1 MEDTHKSGEDC
12 ITPPVPDGGMALP
25 PVRPVHFG
33 LPGRMVPP
41 PPPPMPGKV
50 TPPPVS
56 ADICGV
62 NADDSACLPKV
73 PPVPEM
79 PGQGEGP
86 EKLPRSVSPEIVFEP
101 LHVLDPLCVKWGFG
115 VGVVRRGP
123 EPVTELP
130 KRVQEVPGVPA
141 PVFLSSPS
149 LRAPVSSKSEAGYV
163 RLVGLLSNGSLWECT
178 LAYAEMSRP
187 GGKVI
192 GRDPGCSQ
200 IVLPEVSI
208 SRCHTRVE
216 YIDNRVVVTD
226 MGSTNGTFVN
236 GLRLA
241 PNVQRMVVDDGNILT
256 LGKISLRVELMPPPA
271 SLHQ

>member
-1 MEDTHKSGEDC
+1 MEDTHKPGEDR
-12 ITPPVPDGGMALP
+12 ITPPVPNEGMTP
-25 PVRPVHFG
+25 PPMPPVHFG

-41 PPPPMPGKV
+41 PPPPVPGRV
-50 TPPPVS
+50 TPPPVPVN
-56 ADICGV
+56 ICGV
-62 NADDSACLPKV
+62 NADDPACLPKV

-79 PGQGEGP
+79 PGQGEAPG
-86 EKLPRSVSPEIVFEP
+86 KSPESVGPAIVFEP

-115 VGVVRRGP
+115 VGVARRGP
-123 EPVTELP
+123 KPVTESP

-149 LRAPVSSKSEAGYV
+149 SRAPVSSKSEAGYM
-163 RLVGLLSNGSLWECT
+163 RLMGLLSNGSLWECT
-178 LAYAEMSRP
+178 LTYAEMSRP

-192 GRDPGCSQ
+192 GRDPGYSQ

-216 YIDNRVVVTD
+216 YIDSRVVVTD
-226 MGSTNGTFVN
+226 VGSTNGTFVN

-241 PNVQRMVVDDGNILT
+241 PNTQRMLVDDGNILT